1 MNRFAKFLLTLAFAA
16 AASGAA
22 AQPYPSKPLR
32 FVVPVAAGGLTD
44 ILTRL
49 LATRLQDR
57 LGQSVVVDNKTGAG
71 GIIGMESAAKS
82 PADGYTILM
91 SYIGVAA
98 VNPSLYKDLPY
109 DTLRDFAPVGL
120 VASFPMVLAVHPDVP
135 AKTTKEFIELAKS
148 RPGTLNYGSAGNATT
163 AHLAMEL
170 FRREAGIDLVH
181 IPYKGAAPALNE
193 LMGGRI
199 AAVFDSLTL
208 IMPQA
213 KAGRV
218 RALGIASRERS
229 KLAPEIP
236 TISEGG
242 VKDFEVTGWYGVLA
256 PAGTPRAIVERLE
269 AEFLAIVKEP
279 AMREQMLQRGI
290 EPIGEGASRFGQ
302 LLRSEIDKWRRVVQE
317 SKLRPD

>member
-1 MNRFAKFLLTLAFAA
+1 MRRILISIVLACAA
-16 AASGAA
+16 FGAT

-32 FVVPVAAGGLTD
+32 FIVPVAAGGLTD

-49 LATRLQDR
+49 LATRLQER
-57 LGQSVVVDNKTGAG
+57 LGQSVVVDNRTGAG
-71 GIIGMESAAKS
+71 GIIGMEGAAKS

-109 DTLRDFAPVGL
+109 DTLRDFAPVSL

-135 AKTTKEFIELAKS
+135 AKTTKEFIDLAKA
-148 RPGTLNYGSAGNATT
+148 RPGTLLYGSAGNATT
-163 AHLAMEL
+163 SHLAMEL
-170 FRREAGIDLVH
+170 FRREAGIDVSH
-181 IPYKGAAPALNE
+181 VPYKGAAPALND
-193 LMGGRI
+193 LMGGRL

-236 TISEGG
+236 TISEAG
-242 VKDFEVTGWYGVLA
+242 VKDFEVTGWYGVLV
-256 PAGTPRAIVERLE
+256 PAATPRSAVERLE
-269 AEFLAIVKEP
+269 GEFNAIVREP
-279 AMREQMLQRGI
+279 AMRDQMLQRGI
-290 EPIGEGASRFGQ
+290 EPIGEGAGRFGQ
-302 LLRSEIDKWRRVVQE
+302 LLKSEIEKWRRVVQE
-317 SKLRPD
+317 SKLKPD